1 MGPGCPRPPDDLGL
15 REKEIM
21 ARREAWK
28 DTDDPDVFVRGAA
41 WRIFVWTCV
50 TVVGAAIIIGGIYW
64 VGVATSGIKGAGDQE
79 LITNSGQN
87 RVNSQ
92 EWFESQHGQI
102 VSADQKLDGLKA
114 QVTAS
119 IGKPDESWHATNY
132 VGAQNR
138 CIDMREAYNAE
149 ARKVS
154 RGEWRSATLP
164 IHLSQDDSAYDC
176 KEN

>member
-1 MGPGCPRPPDDLGL
+1 
-15 REKEIM
+15 M
-21 ARREAWK
+21 AKREAWK
-28 DTDDPDVFVRGAA
+28 DTDDPDVFVQG
-41 WRIFVWTCV
+41 FVWRV
-50 TVVGAAIIIGGIYW
+50 FKWTVIVIIGAAIITGGIYW
-64 VGVATSGIKGAGDQE
+64 FKVAFSEVKGAGDQE

-92 EWFESQHGQI
+92 EWFEGQHGQI
-102 VSADQKLDGLKA
+102 VSADQKLDNLKA

-149 ARKVS
+149 ARKVT
-154 RGEWRSATLP
+154 RGKWMSATLP
-164 IHLSQDDSAYDC
+164 IHLDADNPAYDC
-176 KEN
+176 KES